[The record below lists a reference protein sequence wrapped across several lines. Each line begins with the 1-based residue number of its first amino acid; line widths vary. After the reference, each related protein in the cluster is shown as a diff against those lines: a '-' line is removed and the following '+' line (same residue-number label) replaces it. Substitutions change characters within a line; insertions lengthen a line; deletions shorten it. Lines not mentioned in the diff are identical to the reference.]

1 MDNWEYQSVKKKQKT
16 SEEPPPKEEY
26 RTNGNLK
33 EGNIYSDDNHIYFY
47 SEVSKKTIFEL
58 NKEIRKVT
66 QTMKDIGSRFSID
79 PPPIYL
85 HINSFGGS
93 IFAAMSSVDIIEN
106 NSVPIYTVVEGCAA
120 SAATLMSVVGKKR
133 FMRPNAHMLIHQL
146 STIFWGKMEEFDDE
160 MKNLNRLME
169 LIKTIYKEHT
179 NVPVKKINEILK
191 HDIWWDTSKCLK
203 FKLIDDIIETV

>member
-1 MDNWEYQSVKKKQKT
+1 
-16 SEEPPPKEEY
+16 
-26 RTNGNLK
+26 
-33 EGNIYSDDNHIYFY
+33 
-47 SEVSKKTIFEL
+47 
-58 NKEIRKVT
+58 
-66 QTMKDIGSRFSID
+66 MKDIGSRFSID